1 LESLTSSVLNVFL
14 SSTGTNKT
22 KNVKAVENTLRI
34 AFNATMM
41 SLKLNAI
48 SAVLIKFLHLWEI
61 PVLIRFLIASQSQKI
76 ISSLIENMSA
86 ETVEMTVIGTI
97 KLKNV
102 LLALILT
109 LYARHVSQITKEL
122 VLNAQ
127 VVL

>member
-1 LESLTSSVLNVFL
+1 
-14 SSTGTNKT
+14 
-22 KNVKAVENTLRI
+22 VENTLRI

>member
-61 PVLIRFLIASQSQKI
+61 PVLIRFLIAFQSQKI

>member
-1 LESLTSSVLNVFL
+1 MESLTSSVLNVFL